1 MRTIDAQ
8 CEMVSPL
15 LIVGG
20 DVVTMD
26 PQRQVLTDTTI
37 AVENGTIVALGP
49 AGDLRRQFP
58 GAEELDASD
67 TVVIPGLIDAH
78 QHTTVDPL
86 IRSLIPDDIPSQSA
100 IYDWA
105 VPLHQVCD
113 GDDDELAAT
122 ITAVD
127 CLTRGVTTVL
137 EPGTVAHPL
146 RAAAGLRRAGIRG
159 RVGGWGWDTPGLPF
173 AAPAQEVLAAQRETH
188 LQLTAADP
196 DATVTGWITLVGHAL
211 VSDELFAGAA
221 ALAEDLDT
229 TLTWHM
235 SPGPDDPSSY
245 LLRYG
250 RRPVEHLDS
259 IGALGPRLLLGHA
272 VWLDDAELDA
282 LLRTDTAVA
291 ACPGAYLRLGQGVT
305 RGGRYA
311 EFIHRGGRLAL
322 GCDSHNAG
330 DAPDLLRTAMLLAGV
345 ELDRGTEPPVR
356 AIDALGLATAAG
368 AAAIGAGE
376 QLGMIRPGLAADL
389 VLLDTTRPAWI
400 PRATTTDSLARQIVW
415 GGVSDTVRDV
425 VVAGK
430 VVVRDRFPV
439 QVDLSELRQEAA
451 ARQGAL
457 LSRAGLPTSAT
468 VSAHL

>member
-8 CEMVSPL
+8 CEMVPTL
-15 LIVGG
+15 LVTGG

-26 PQRQVLTDTTI
+26 PQRRVLTGTTI
-37 AVENGTIVALGP
+37 AVSGGTIAALGS
-49 AGDLRRQFP
+49 AEDLRRQFP
-58 GAEELDASD
+58 GAEELDARG

-86 IRSLIPDDIPSQSA
+86 VRSLIPDDIPSQSA
-100 IYDWA
+100 IFDWA
-105 VPLHQVCD
+105 VPLHQHAD

-146 RAAAGLRRAGIRG
+146 RVAEGLSKAGIRG
-159 RVGGWGWDTPGLPF
+159 RVGGWGWDTEGLPF
-173 AAPAQEVLAAQRETH
+173 AAAWQDVLAEQRETVE
-188 LQLTAADP
+188 AIAKFDP
-196 DATVTGWITLVGHAL
+196 DGLVTGWVTLVGHAL
-211 VSDELFAGAA
+211 VSDDLFCGAMSLAG
-221 ALAEDLDT
+221 ELDT
-229 TLTWHM
+229 GVTWHL

-250 RRPVEHLDS
+250 VRPVEHLDR

-272 VWLDDAELDA
+272 VWLENAELEA
-282 LLRTDTAVA
+282 LLRTGTAIA

-305 RGGRYA
+305 RAGRYA
-311 EFIHRGGRLAL
+311 EFLHRGGRLAI

-330 DAPDLLRTAMLLAGV
+330 DAPDVLRAAMLLAGL
-345 ELDRGTEPPVR
+345 ENDRGTEPSLR
-356 AIDALGLATAAG
+356 AADALALATTAG
-368 AAAIGAGE
+368 AEAIGAGAT
-376 QLGMIRPGLAADL
+376 LGAIRPGYAADL

-400 PRATTTDSLARQIVW
+400 PRAAEPDALARQIVW

-425 VVAGK
+425 VVGGR
-430 VVVRDRFPV
+430 VVVRDRLPV
-439 QVDLSELRQEAA
+439 LVDLTELRLAA
-451 ARQGAL
+451 STRQAGL
-457 LSRAGLPTSAT
+457 LSRAGLPS
-468 VSAHL
+468 SH